1 MDQLYK
7 PAIWTGWPC
16 SWHENLRQNILKTF
30 IWNHTNRIP
39 RIWNLSFT
47 ILVRSDILLF
57 VGIYWLVFV
66 IFTGVHLYQFLNYE
80 LKAKSGM
87 DEWREKNWQNSEL
100 TKPRLIKAD
109 WLMTFPWLINK
120 KIDFRS
126 NMSNVFI
133 SGKDDLVK
141 HQWSADHWQF
151 YQNGKDYYSIY
162 HRYRHYLCASKFI
175 A

>member
-30 IWNHTNRIP
+30 IWNHTNR
-39 RIWNLSFT
+39 
-47 ILVRSDILLF
+47 
-57 VGIYWLVFV
+57 IYWLVFV

-120 KIDFRS
+120 KID
-126 NMSNVFI
+126 VFV